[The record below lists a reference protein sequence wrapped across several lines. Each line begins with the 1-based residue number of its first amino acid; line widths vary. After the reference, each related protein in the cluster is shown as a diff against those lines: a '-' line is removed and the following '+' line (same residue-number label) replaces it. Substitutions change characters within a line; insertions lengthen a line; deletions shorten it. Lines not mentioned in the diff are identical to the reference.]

1 MRKQAVL
8 VVGMHRSG
16 TSALTR
22 VINLMGAALPQE
34 LYPYDFGNPTGHWE
48 PNRVFQ
54 IHEAVFAALQ
64 SAHDDVLS
72 LPEGWFDSPDA
83 APFEAKILQFLQSN
97 FSESGLFVIKDPRL
111 CVLLPLWQKPLEQF
125 DTEVKC
131 VLPIRNPIEVA
142 ASLQARNGWH
152 PSKGLLLWLKHIL
165 DAERYSRCYQRT
177 FIQYESLLANWQ
189 NIVQNLSEKLDITWP
204 NYTLRIEDDVN
215 QFLQPALRHHQVSIE
230 ELNIRS
236 DIADW
241 VKQAYQAL
249 QTIQSNES
257 QSLEVLESVR
267 HQWLTAEQAFGRIII
282 SYERS
287 VNRFEKVVKQK
298 ETELNRLKSDFESLV
313 SSQQENIHTLSTD
326 LEIKQVEVHQLHE
339 QIESKNNEIQAL
351 VDQLE
356 DAQHHNQGLES
367 HIQGLESDI
376 QGLEGNIQG
385 LESDIKGLEGNIR
398 GLEGNIHSLTH
409 QLQEKEQQVQSLF
422 GQLALQQK
430 RSQPSQG
437 LRSLKHSVAGDIVRV
452 PRWILTNQLKHK
464 LKLRKAAKLVKT
476 SNLFDAEFYL
486 AQNPDVSAAGL
497 DPLEHYLEW
506 GYREGREPS
515 FFFSGTRYIQENP
528 DVASAGM
535 NPLVHYLRFGKA
547 EGRKGGLVYEP
558 TTMQTHLQTQQSS
571 ISASQSTP
579 QSKLGAAGKLK
590 VLFVSHEASLTGAPL
605 IILTVMRYFAQ
616 YCPDVELYVFL
627 DKGGPV
633 VEDFAAIAT
642 VFKKY
647 EEAPYQTAKEYVLD
661 TLKRFRLPKPMVA
674 FCNTAN
680 TVHYSEAFG
689 AQKIPVFTLVHEFAS
704 AYDKSHFERL
714 YQFSEKVIFPSQF
727 VMRLADQKA
736 ALPANKATVLPQGL
750 LNSAFGDKDQ
760 QACRRQVCQE
770 LDIPNNACIAV
781 GCGST
786 SYRKGVDLF
795 VSVAKLALQANTV
808 RSLHFVWI
816 GSGDYAHDTP
826 LFWAL
831 RDIERLGLTA
841 HVHFIGLRADPSPYY
856 LAGDVFLLTS
866 REDPFPCVV
875 HEAMAC
881 RLPVLVF
888 QDAGGA
894 PEAIAEGG
902 GIAVPYCDTVAM
914 AEALVDLAND
924 PAKQL
929 EIGEQGHAVVHR
941 KYDFYDYFEAL
952 ARLAEQKTNISL
964 LSSTKSETFV
974 PSHRQPKVFFTN
986 RDWWI
991 SGVNSFTE
999 RLVRDLCRRGIDA
1012 QIIFPEF
1019 YSQND
1024 RAFLPDVPHSFLGLE
1039 GETLADQWTEIIHFL
1054 EANAPC
1060 ILVPNY
1066 DYRTSA
1072 ISPALSN
1079 KVGIIGIIHSND
1091 VEHYDHVYRLGRYW
1105 NAVVAVSQHIAGKVV
1120 EINANFKDITTVIP
1134 YGINRFG
1141 DPTQKDFY
1149 TEKRPIRLVYCGRVV
1164 QHQKRVLDLVE
1175 IAEQLHQQQIPFCLT
1190 VIGEGP
1196 ELKTFQSR
1204 LKPLIRSG
1212 QVRLIGRL
1220 SPDEAAAELFKQDV
1234 FLLTSEF
1241 EGLPISLMEAMAQ
1254 LCVPIV
1260 SNIES
1265 GVPEL
1270 IQPNQNGMI
1279 QPIGDIDG
1287 FVRAIATLQSQPSQI
1302 QEMAVAAFKTIS
1314 EGGFRDT
1321 DMGEQYA
1328 EVIQHIWDQ
1337 LCNNTYHRPDP
1348 ILYKSPV
1355 ENISIPPFLITNLSA
1370 K

>member
-8 VVGMHRSG
+8 VIGMHRSG

-22 VINLMGAALPQE
+22 VVSLMGAALPQE
-34 LYPYDFGNPTGHWE
+34 LYPYNFGNPTGHWE
-48 PNRVFQ
+48 PNRIFQ

-72 LPEGWFDSPDA
+72 LPENWFNSPDA
-83 APFEAKILQFLQSN
+83 ASFEAKILQFLQSN
-97 FSESGLFVIKDPRL
+97 FSENNLFVIKDPRL
-111 CVLLPLWQKPLEQF
+111 CVLLPLWKKPLEQF
-125 DTEVKC
+125 DAEAKC
-131 VLPIRNPIEVA
+131 ILPIRNPIEVA
-142 ASLQARNGWH
+142 DSLRARNGWH

-177 FIQYESLLANWQ
+177 FVKYASLLADWQ
-189 NIVQNLSEKLDITWP
+189 AVVQDLSEKLDITWP
-204 NYTLRIEDDVN
+204 NYSLRVEGDVN
-215 QFLQPALRHHQVSIE
+215 QFLQPKLRHHQVSTE

-249 QTIQSNES
+249 QIIQSNES
-257 QSLEVLESVR
+257 QAIEILDSVR

-287 VNRFEKVVKQK
+287 ANHFEKVVEQK
-298 ETELNRLKSDFESLV
+298 ETEFNQLKAELESQV
-313 SSQQENIHTLSTD
+313 SAQQENIHKLSAD
-326 LEIKQVEVHQLHE
+326 VEAKQVEVHQLQE
-339 QIESKNNEIQAL
+339 KIDSKNSEIQAL
-351 VDQLE
+351 SEQLE
-356 DAQHHNQGLES
+356 ETQHHNRGLES
-367 HIQGLESDI
+367 NIQGLNN
-376 QGLEGNIQG
+376 NIQG
-385 LESDIKGLEGNIR
+385 LESNIQGLESNIQ
-398 GLEGNIHSLTH
+398 GLESNIHSLTEE
-409 QLQEKEQQVQSLF
+409 LQEKDQQVQSF
-422 GQLALQQK
+422 FEQLALQQK
-430 RSQPSQG
+430 KSRTPQG

-464 LKLRKAAKLVKT
+464 LKLRKAAKLVKA

-486 AQNPDVSAAGL
+486 TQNPDVDAAGL

-558 TTMQTHLQTQQSS
+558 PKPQAHLQT
-571 ISASQSTP
+571 SQSGIGVSPATP
-579 QSKLGAAGKLK
+579 QSKLGAVGKLK

-661 TLKRFRLPKPMVA
+661 TLKRFRLPKPTVA

-680 TVHYSEAFG
+680 TVHYSEAFV

-727 VMRLADQKA
+727 VMRLADQKVP
-736 ALPANKATVLPQGL
+736 LPINKATVLPQGL
-750 LNSAFGDKDQ
+750 LNSSFGDNDRQ
-760 QACRRQVCQE
+760 VCRQQVCQE
-770 LDIPNNACIAV
+770 LGIPDDACIAV

-795 VSVAKLALQANTV
+795 VSVAKLAFQTDTV

-831 RDIERLGLTA
+831 RDIERLGLKA
-841 HVHFIGLRADPSPYY
+841 NVHFIGLRADPSPYY

-881 RLPVLVF
+881 RLPVLAF

-914 AEALVDLAND
+914 ADALVDLANN

-929 EIGEQGHAVVHR
+929 EIGEQGHEVVHR

-952 ARLAEQKTNISL
+952 ARLAEQRANISL
-964 LSSTKSETFV
+964 LAGNRSEPLV
-974 PSHRQPKVFFTN
+974 PTHRQPKVFFTN

-1019 YSQND
+1019 HSQND

-1039 GETLADQWTEIIHFL
+1039 DESLTDQWTEIIHFL
-1054 EANAPC
+1054 EVNAPC

-1079 KVGIIGIIHSND
+1079 KVGIIGIVHSND

-1105 NAVVAVSQHIAGKVV
+1105 NAIVAVSQHIAGKVV

-1141 DPTQKDFY
+1141 DSGQKDFY
-1149 TEKRPIRLVYCGRVV
+1149 TEKRPIRLVYCGRVI

-1175 IAEQLHQQQIPFCLT
+1175 IAERLHQRQIPFCLT
-1190 VIGEGP
+1190 IIGEGP
-1196 ELKTFQSR
+1196 ELRTFQSR

-1212 QVRLIGRL
+1212 QVRLVGRL
-1220 SPDEAAAELFKQDV
+1220 SPDETAAELFKQDV

-1270 IQPNQNGMI
+1270 IQPGQNGII

-1287 FVRAIATLQSQPSQI
+1287 FVDAIATLQSQPIQV
-1302 QEMAVAAFKTIS
+1302 QEMAISAFKTIS
-1314 EGGFRDT
+1314 EGGFRDI

-1328 EVIQHIWDQ
+1328 RVIQQIWDQ

-1355 ENISIPPFLITNLSA
+1355 ENISIPPFLIANLSA